1 MTIRK
6 SEWNERKKVTVG
18 TKACVR
24 LKKGVDKERRRWN
37 MRNKMFV
44 RIKAEKV
51 FKINVWDKV
60 KKRRCLK

>member
-24 LKKGVDKERRRWN
+24 LKKGVDKERRR
-37 MRNKMFV
+37 
-44 RIKAEKV
+44 
-51 FKINVWDKV
+51 
-60 KKRRCLK
+60 